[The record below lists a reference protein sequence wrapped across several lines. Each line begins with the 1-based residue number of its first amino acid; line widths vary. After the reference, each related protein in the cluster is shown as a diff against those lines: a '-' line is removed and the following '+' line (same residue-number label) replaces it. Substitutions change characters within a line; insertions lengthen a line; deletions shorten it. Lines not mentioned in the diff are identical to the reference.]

1 MFGIKKQKQKKLV
14 LTVSLF
20 NAAPE
25 MKATL
30 FIMLFNSNCYKVLHT
45 FHFTSREKQNEYS
58 CLELHLDN

>member
-1 MFGIKKQKQKKLV
+1 MFGIKKQTLL

-30 FIMLFNSNCYKVLHT
+30 LIMLFNSCYKVLHS